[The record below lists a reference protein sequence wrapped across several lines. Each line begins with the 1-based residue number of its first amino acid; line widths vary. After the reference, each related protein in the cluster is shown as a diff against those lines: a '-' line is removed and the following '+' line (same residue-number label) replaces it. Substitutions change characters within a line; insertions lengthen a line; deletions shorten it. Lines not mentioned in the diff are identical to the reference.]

1 MGFDVPKLKP
11 CMYVVLSRLKGTK
24 GAHYAEMELKKLAD
38 GNSLHC
44 HWELF
49 ATEIKG
55 LFCPMLQQ
63 DWAQQALKKLKQ
75 MDNMSTVTPTTKF
88 MKLKYY
94 AKTNNLAAV
103 SLLKD
108 NVHPCIHFQLF
119 STGRRSA
126 DYDATLIAIKEIGT
140 NLKAYYMFTYAR
152 QEAGPS
158 KMIHQMETMEVGPS
172 LDLDNKIRAVSWD
185 DNKKMKGKA
194 PAP

>member
-1 MGFDVPKLKP
+1 
-11 CMYVVLSRLKGTK
+11 
-24 GAHYAEMELKKLAD
+24 
-38 GNSLHC
+38 
-44 HWELF
+44 
-49 ATEIKG
+49 
-55 LFCPMLQQ
+55 
-63 DWAQQALKKLKQ
+63 
-75 MDNMSTVTPTTKF
+75 

-94 AKTNNLAAV
+94 VKTNNLAAV